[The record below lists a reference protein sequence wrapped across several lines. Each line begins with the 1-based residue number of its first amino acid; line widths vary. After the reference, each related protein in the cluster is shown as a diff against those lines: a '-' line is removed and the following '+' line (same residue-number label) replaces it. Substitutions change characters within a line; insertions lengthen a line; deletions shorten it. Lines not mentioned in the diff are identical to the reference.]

1 MINILYLHAGAE
13 MYGADKILLELVS
26 HIDRKLF
33 NPLVILPC
41 DGVLKRKLEEKNV
54 KTYVINYP
62 ILRRKYFN
70 AKGILKYS
78 LSYFKRSNEI
88 ISLLREIEFKVD
100 IIHINTMAVL
110 EGIYLK
116 KRLQAKLIWHVHEI
130 IEKPKIISDF
140 LNFLVGKYA
149 DECVAVSVAVK
160 KHLITSKYICDK
172 KVIVI
177 YNGIDSKIFN
187 SNVSYEYLFK
197 DFRIPVNSIRVGVI
211 GRINSWKGQNDFL
224 DATVPLLEKYPS
236 LYLFIIG
243 SAFSGEEWRVDKLK
257 DRILTEK
264 YNSRI
269 IYSPFRRDNAAVQ
282 NFLNVLVLPSTNPD
296 PLPTVVLEAMACG
309 KPVVGYAYGGIKE
322 MVKNGYN
329 GYLDPPHNKKALS
342 QSLDRLIGNEDKRKI
357 LGRNSQK
364 RQKEYFSVSYFVNS
378 FSKVYEQMVG

>member
-1 MINILYLHAGAE
+1 
-13 MYGADKILLELVS
+13 
-26 HIDRKLF
+26 
-33 NPLVILPC
+33 
-41 DGVLKRKLEEKNV
+41 
-54 KTYVINYP
+54 
-62 ILRRKYFN
+62 
-70 AKGILKYS
+70 
-78 LSYFKRSNEI
+78 
-88 ISLLREIEFKVD
+88 
-100 IIHINTMAVL
+100 MAVL

-187 SNVSYEYLFK
+187 SNVSYGYLFK
-197 DFRIPVNSIRVGVI
+197 DFQIPVNSIRIGVI

-224 DATVPLLEKYPS
+224 DATVPLLGKYPT

-282 NFLNVLVLPSTNPD
+282 SFLNVLVLPSTNPD

-309 KPVVGYAYGGIKE
+309 KPVVGYAHGGIKE

-329 GYLDPPHNKKALS
+329 GYLEPPHNKKALS
-342 QSLDRLIGNEDKRKI
+342 KSLDRLIGNEDKRKT